1 MATREE
7 ARAEREAKLDEL
19 HEILTGAVDQLVSG
33 ADWARALAFTARFR
47 SRSFNNSLLIWVQ
60 HQAAFDAGRAL
71 EPVPSYVAGYRQW
84 QQLGRQVQKG
94 QPGYMIFAPVTAKFA
109 SSNPADPSSWRR
121 LGPREKH
128 KVNEVVR
135 TKLVGARPAYVWDV
149 SQTDG
154 DPIPE
159 MPAPKLLEGQAPA
172 GLWDGLVAQIEALGF
187 TVSRV
192 SHEDEI
198 GGADGRTS
206 FDTRQVAV
214 RTNFAEANQVTTLAH
229 ELAHVLMHDPK
240 DEDARQHRG
249 IREVEAESVALMICA
264 AHGMD
269 TSVNT
274 IPYVA
279 GWATSVKDADPVEVV
294 KTTGERVRRTAAAI
308 LDQLDTARVSDGSP
322 PGLGRDKPATTPPVR
337 KQESPSVE
345 QGHPRAIAVTAGRGL

>member
-1 MATREE
+1 MNPNLSST
-7 ARAEREAKLDEL
+7 
-19 HEILTGAVDQLVSG
+19 
-33 ADWARALAFTARFR
+33 
-47 SRSFNNSLLIWVQ
+47 SRKTC
-60 HQAAFDAGRAL
+60 G
-71 EPVPSYVAGYRQW
+71 
-84 QQLGRQVQKG
+84 K
-94 QPGYMIFAPVTAKFA
+94 
-109 SSNPADPSSWRR
+109 
-121 LGPREKH
+121 
-128 KVNEVVR
+128 
-135 TKLVGARPAYVWDV
+135 
-149 SQTDG
+149 
-154 DPIPE
+154 
-159 MPAPKLLEGQAPA
+159 
-172 GLWDGLVAQIEALGF
+172 
-187 TVSRV
+187 
-192 SHEDEI
+192 
-198 GGADGRTS
+198 
-206 FDTRQVAV
+206 
-214 RTNFAEANQVTTLAH
+214 